1 MFDSFQIWL
10 GQMMLNDIF
19 VGGIALGS
27 IGIVMAAAR
36 VVTMVVGR
44 LVSRRAWVRLTID
57 NRSAAYRHLCLW
69 METNEVLTGVKHVRA
84 TDNEWSNDTID
95 YAPAPGR
102 HWFVFGNRLCY
113 LRREIDEKS
122 RVGGASRQRPMETLE
137 AGVLF
142 GVLST
147 IQDWIAEGA
156 RIAATRDRRGPMLH
170 VFKDGYWDDVGEIPR
185 RSIASV
191 IAEGDRAH
199 RVLDDMRW
207 FYAASEWYSVRGV
220 PWRRGYL
227 FHGPPG
233 TGKSSLIRAL
243 ASELDLDIAA
253 LDISRRNLTD
263 EDLREG
269 LMSAPRR
276 CLISIEDVDA
286 VFTGRDAG
294 ERRNGI
300 SFSGLLNAID
310 GVGSQEGRALVMTT
324 NHLERL
330 DPALIRPGRADI
342 HVELGLVG
350 AGAARALFERFFPG
364 NAMAAAEFEAALG
377 THRFSPAT
385 IQGWLLRN
393 HDNPEAAAQTGGL
406 LYGSERHVR

>member
-10 GQMMLNDIF
+10 GEMMLNDIF

-36 VVTMVVGR
+36 VIMMLVGR

-69 METNEVLTGVKHVRA
+69 METNRVLTEVKHVRA
-84 TDNEWSNDTID
+84 TDNEWSNGTLD

-102 HWFVFGNRLCY
+102 HWFVFGGSLCY

-137 AGVLF
+137 IGMLF
-142 GVLST
+142 GALST

-156 RIAATRDRRGPMLH
+156 HIAATRDRRGPMLH
-170 VFKDGYWDDVGEIPR
+170 VFKEGYWDDVGEIPR
-185 RSIASV
+185 RSIAAV
-191 IAEGDRAH
+191 IVEDDQAQ

-207 FYAASEWYSVRGV
+207 FYDASEWYSVRGV

-253 LDISRRNLTD
+253 LDISRSNITD

-276 CLISIEDVDA
+276 CLISIEDVDS

-294 ERRNGI
+294 ERRHGV

-324 NHLERL
+324 NHFERL
-330 DPALIRPGRADI
+330 DPALIRPGRADM

-350 AGAARALFERFFPG
+350 ASAARALFDRFFPDHL
-364 NAMAAAEFEAALG
+364 AAAAEFEAALG

-385 IQGWLLRN
+385 IQGWLLWN
-393 HDNPEAAAQTGGL
+393 HDNPEAAAQPGEL
-406 LYGSERHVR
+406 IP